1 MPTDSVGDDR
11 PDGFLRRGDLFLVGE
26 WGLLPLNT
34 QKAVRRGLFNH
45 GIHGKG
51 EGCFSRR
58 GRKGQVCIA
67 SRGNVKN
74 LFSEAFAEHKR
85 G

>member
-26 WGLLPLNT
+26 WGLLPLDT
-34 QKAVRRGLFNH
+34 QKVAWRGLFNH

-51 EGCFSRR
+51 VGCFSRR
-58 GRKGQVCIA
+58 GRKGHREREEGVSKPLVGVQ
-67 SRGNVKN
+67 
-74 LFSEAFAEHKR
+74 
-85 G
+85 

>member
-34 QKAVRRGLFNH
+34 QKGGGLF
-45 GIHGKG
+45 
-51 EGCFSRR
+51 
-58 GRKGQVCIA
+58 
-67 SRGNVKN
+67 
-74 LFSEAFAEHKR
+74 
-85 G
+85 

>member
-34 QKAVRRGLFNH
+34 QKAARRGLFNH
-45 GIHGKG
+45 GIH
-51 EGCFSRR
+51 
-58 GRKGQVCIA
+58 
-67 SRGNVKN
+67 
-74 LFSEAFAEHKR
+74 
-85 G
+85 

>member
-58 GRKGQVCIA
+58 GRKGYRERVEGV
-67 SRGNVKN
+67 SKPLVGV
-74 LFSEAFAEHKR
+74 
-85 G
+85 